1 MIEKLLKYKD
11 KFQNILNSKSHAII
25 VESEDEKFLEDFST
39 VFALSMFCKE
49 KICLRCETCNKI
61 LTKNCLDVI
70 TFNKALTVD
79 DVESIVNSV
88 NVVPAE
94 NDYKLYIINNFDE
107 ASERVQNKILKT
119 LEEPPRFVRFLLLT
133 KNINSILPTVLSRC
147 EKYCLPVF
155 DNVELLYLLE
165 GGKAYSLPI
174 IENCKGMY
182 GIALNY
188 SNNER
193 FMETYELCYDLLKN
207 MINSSKVLQY
217 SSKIINN
224 KDNILLLVGLIQ
236 NALLDVVNVNCGLE
250 DLVKNKS
257 KINDL
262 KLLSTI
268 YNNETCSQLIVD
280 LDKIKE
286 KLKFNANINLVVDK
300 MLLNILEV
308 KYRCKK

>member
-1 MIEKLLKYKD
+1 MIEKLLNYKD
-11 KFQNILNSKSHAII
+11 KFQNILNSKSHAI
-25 VESEDEKFLEDFST
+25 VVKSEDEKFLEDFST
-39 VFALSMFCKE
+39 VFALSMFCK
-49 KICLRCETCNKI
+49 KNICLNCETCKKI

-70 TFNKALTVD
+70 TYNKVLTVD
-79 DVESIVNSV
+79 DVESIVDSV

-107 ASERVQNKILKT
+107 TSERVQNKILKT

-147 EKYCLPVF
+147 EKYTLPVF

-188 SNNER
+188 SNDER

-224 KDNILLLVGLIQ
+224 KDNLLLIVGLIQ
-236 NALLDVVNVNCGLE
+236 NALLDVVNLNCGLE
-250 DLVKNKS
+250 NLVKNKS

-280 LDKIKE
+280 LDKIRE

-308 KYRCKK
+308 KYKCKK